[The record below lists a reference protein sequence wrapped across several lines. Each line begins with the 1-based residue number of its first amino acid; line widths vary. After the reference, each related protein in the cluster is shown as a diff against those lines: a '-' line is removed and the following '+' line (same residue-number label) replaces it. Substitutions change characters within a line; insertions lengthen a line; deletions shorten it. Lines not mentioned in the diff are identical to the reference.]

1 MKLVVVLEKGNKTT
15 VLSKYKNTDI
25 KKKLA
30 LQEHHAPHFGT
41 TALINLLFTP
51 CFMLF
56 LKFSSL
62 G

>member
-30 LQEHHAPHFGT
+30 LQEHHAPT
-41 TALINLLFTP
+41 LEPLL
-51 CFMLF
+51 
-56 LKFSSL
+56 
-62 G
+62 